1 MIFSPRFKVID
12 LSILLLAGVMMLFS
26 QTGTAETRQV
36 PIHIEADRMVSH
48 EQDNSVVFTGNVDA
62 RQGDLLIRTDEMT
75 AYYVQENAK
84 EATRGAGKVDKLVC
98 QGNVQISQGNW
109 LGTGKRMDYYAQER
123 KVILSGNAKAWQG
136 QNMVSGKAI
145 TYFLDE
151 GRSIVEGP
159 VSADGAAGKSKPGR
173 VKAVIQPDADKK

>member
-1 MIFSPRFKVID
+1 MDLLHRFSAIG
-12 LSILLLAGVMMLFS
+12 LASMLLAATVLLFPVPGS
-26 QTGTAETRQV
+26 AENQQV

-62 RQGDLLIRTDEMT
+62 RQGELLIRTDEMT
-75 AYYVQENAK
+75 AYYVQEK
-84 EATRGAGKVDKLVC
+84 ATKSGSGASKVDKLVC
-98 QGNVQISQGNW
+98 KGNVQISQGDW
-109 LGTGKRMDYYAQER
+109 LGTGQRMDYYAKER

-136 QNMVSGKAI
+136 QNMVAGKAI

-159 VSADGAAGKSKPGR
+159 VSMDGATGKSKPGR
-173 VKAVIQPDADKK
+173 VKAVIQPGADKK